1 MEQKKS
7 TLKEIKATVMPQT
20 AEGLQMLME
29 ETGLTIGEVID
40 RLTLQMCPD
49 DLGFAVCFAQDQVFF
64 SISSLPEEEQEE
76 ALTKIIIFLAGLVPV
91 DHLKG
96 LDIDKQQKLDTI
108 GTMFAS
114 YPYKQDFILYGE
126 LDIFRVTSNLSIQW
140 QFSGKDIFVSY
151 NDDAPAFEMKSDRIY
166 LRDFEGDHYE
176 IDYDGKLI
184 QTLKHEKRRWTAW
197 AHAISRYLKNHF
209 NISHG

>member
-1 MEQKKS
+1 MQTTWVKDY
-7 TLKEIKATVMPQT
+7 EISIQEAPDYHWYSYDSKNYDKVFHLTS
-20 AEGLQMLME
+20 AEDFTRTIL
-29 ETGLTIGEVID
+29 LTIK
-40 RLTLQMCPD
+40 R
-49 DLGFAVCFAQDQVFF
+49 AH
-64 SISSLPEEEQEE
+64 QE
-76 ALTKIIIFLAGLVPV
+76 KKVVLVVPYYTIV
-91 DHLKG
+91 DHCALPAG
-96 LDIDKQQKLDTI
+96 NRLFLMLNDLLCLFNLESLDIDKQQKLDTI

-126 LDIFRVTSNLSIQW
+126 LDIFRVKSNLSIQW

>member
-1 MEQKKS
+1 MQTTWVKDY
-7 TLKEIKATVMPQT
+7 EISIQEAPDYHWYSYDSKNYDKVFHLTS
-20 AEGLQMLME
+20 AEDFTRTIL
-29 ETGLTIGEVID
+29 LTIK
-40 RLTLQMCPD
+40 R
-49 DLGFAVCFAQDQVFF
+49 AH
-64 SISSLPEEEQEE
+64 QE
-76 ALTKIIIFLAGLVPV
+76 KKVVLVVPYYTIV
-91 DHLKG
+91 DHCALPAG
-96 LDIDKQQKLDTI
+96 NRLFLMLNDLLCLFNLESLDIDKQQKLDTI

-184 QTLKHEKRRWTAW
+184 QK
-197 AHAISRYLKNHF
+197 
-209 NISHG
+209 G

>member
-1 MEQKKS
+1 
-7 TLKEIKATVMPQT
+7 
-20 AEGLQMLME
+20 
-29 ETGLTIGEVID
+29 
-40 RLTLQMCPD
+40 
-49 DLGFAVCFAQDQVFF
+49 
-64 SISSLPEEEQEE
+64 
-76 ALTKIIIFLAGLVPV
+76 
-91 DHLKG
+91 
-96 LDIDKQQKLDTI
+96 
-108 GTMFAS
+108 
-114 YPYKQDFILYGE
+114 
-126 LDIFRVTSNLSIQW
+126 VTSNLSIQW

>member
-1 MEQKKS
+1 M
-7 TLKEIKATVMPQT
+7 
-20 AEGLQMLME
+20 
-29 ETGLTIGEVID
+29 
-40 RLTLQMCPD
+40 
-49 DLGFAVCFAQDQVFF
+49 
-64 SISSLPEEEQEE
+64 
-76 ALTKIIIFLAGLVPV
+76 
-91 DHLKG
+91 
-96 LDIDKQQKLDTI
+96 
-108 GTMFAS
+108 GTRNFNS
-114 YPYKQDFILYGE
+114 FPYKQDFILYGE

>member
-1 MEQKKS
+1 
-7 TLKEIKATVMPQT
+7 
-20 AEGLQMLME
+20 MLN
-29 ETGLTIGEVID
+29 
-40 RLTLQMCPD
+40 
-49 DLGFAVCFAQDQVFF
+49 DLLCLFNLE
-64 SISSLPEEEQEE
+64 S
-76 ALTKIIIFLAGLVPV
+76 
-91 DHLKG
+91 